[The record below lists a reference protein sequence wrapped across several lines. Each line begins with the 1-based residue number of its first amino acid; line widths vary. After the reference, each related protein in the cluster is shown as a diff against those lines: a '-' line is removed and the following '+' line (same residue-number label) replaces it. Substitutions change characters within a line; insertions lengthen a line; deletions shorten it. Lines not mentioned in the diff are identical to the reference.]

1 MTSLQDMDAKANGL
15 KMIVACEYSGTVRD
29 AFSSLGWDAWSCD
42 LLPTESELT
51 KAEGK
56 HYQGDIFDFIGSR
69 DWDLM
74 IGHPPCDYI
83 SYAGTAWWNEP
94 GRVFKRLE
102 GLNFFA
108 RLYEAYPHIPHICL
122 ENPKS
127 CASPTIAKYTQEIQ
141 PYYFGDPQLKT
152 TWLWLRDL
160 PPLQYNLKRDCEILF
175 GDITGTDRPEP
186 ISVDNTARKKKRYFT
201 DGSSC
206 SPKER
211 ARFWPGIANAMA
223 VQWTEYIL
231 ADGINQK
238 RRTAGLSR

>member
-127 CASPTIAKYTQEIQ
+127 CSSPTHSQIHAGNTTVLLWRPTTENNVAMAKRLTAFAIQ
-141 PYYFGDPQLKT
+141 PQTG
-152 TWLWLRDL
+152 LR
-160 PPLQYNLKRDCEILF
+160 
-175 GDITGTDRPEP
+175 
-186 ISVDNTARKKKRYFT
+186 NTVR
-201 DGSSC
+201 
-206 SPKER
+206 
-211 ARFWPGIANAMA
+211 
-223 VQWTEYIL
+223 
-231 ADGINQK
+231 
-238 RRTAGLSR
+238 